1 MIDAAPES
9 FKAKLIENVLEEIL
23 KDPDLLKKFRN
34 EMGKN

>member
-23 KDPDLLKKFRN
+23 KDPELLKKFRN